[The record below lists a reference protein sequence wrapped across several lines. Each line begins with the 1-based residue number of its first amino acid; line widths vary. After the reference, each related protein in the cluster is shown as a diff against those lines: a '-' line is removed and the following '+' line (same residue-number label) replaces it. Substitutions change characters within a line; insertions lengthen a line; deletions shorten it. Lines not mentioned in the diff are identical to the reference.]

1 MKTLKKATAAITALM
16 LAVSVNVSSI
26 IPDVTVFADIPV
38 ISADTSY
45 SQYTYYLK
53 VGDIVL
59 ESEEE
64 YNSLKKLSD
73 YKEAYNGDI
82 IRDELKDKEGFRVA
96 EIPIDVKYN
105 SGFFTTIMDFIIDS
119 ELTFIGFK
127 KNSNGVIQ
135 TFDDCSISTN
145 GVKAICMRN
154 ASTNTYQTGTLFTLL
169 IALPEKYDADKKY
182 DISINEKTFQL
193 SKTTPSSIWTRVLEP
208 GGISTKKTQSTEITT
223 TQKPETPESTTK
235 VTVTETTTELTTTQS
250 TKITSQSVTE
260 PVQSTT
266 KVTTPS
272 VTEPVQSTT
281 KVTTPSVTEPVQS
294 TTKVTSQSVTEPVQ
308 STTKVT
314 TPSVT
319 EPVQSTTK
327 ATTQS
332 VTEPV
337 QSTTK
342 ATSQSV
348 TEPVQSTTEETAPST
363 TNLTKVTTTPQITD
377 TSKSTTTGAVTTAT
391 SQTQVSETTTK
402 DIEITV
408 ITDINDLKNDRVDSN
423 EKIDIKEYPVKI
435 KCDDVSVI
443 EGMEISPVSV
453 KVKDYNTYSYFH
465 EAVIEF
471 KMNERFTISDIRM
484 NPEIKTD
491 DTEYEIDGNAV
502 YLYGIDTTKLSSDTE
517 LFKLLINAEEN
528 TTVAK
533 YDIKINASVKRAVNY
548 TVENGVKKA
557 VYKELS
563 AVNSE
568 DSTIDIKQK
577 SVVSKDIVP
586 ESIIITNP
594 DIKFYYSHSDKK
606 IDLTGLKVTA
616 DIITKYDNGQT
627 IINKD
632 VDITD
637 KTDISD
643 ESVPSKLYNKSA
655 FKYAVELIYTDTETA
670 PEGKNIGSFDV
681 IIGQLGDVTLNHEVD
696 VVDSTVIIRESAKNI
711 INSSVLSDVLKESE
725 QQSVAELIEIFGE
738 ETVLGFMRFLSD
750 AYPDKDGEIDVV
762 DSTLVLRFAARSKVA
777 DMNGEEFNAS
787 DEWGKLLL
795 K

>member
-59 ESEEE
+59 ESEGE

-193 SKTTPSSIWTRVLEP
+193 SKTTPSSIWTRMLEP

-294 TTKVTSQSVTEPVQ
+294 TTKVT
-308 STTKVT
+308 

-327 ATTQS
+327 ATT
-332 VTEPV
+332 
-337 QSTTK
+337 
-342 ATSQSV
+342 QSV

-377 TSKSTTTGAVTTAT
+377 TSKSTTTVAVTTAT
-391 SQTQVSETTTK
+391 SQTQVSETTPK

-491 DTEYEIDGNAV
+491 DTEYEIDGNTV

-787 DEWGKLLL
+787 YEWGKLLL

>member
-250 TKITSQSVTE
+250 TKI
-260 PVQSTT
+260 
-266 KVTTPS
+266 
-272 VTEPVQSTT
+272 
-281 KVTTPSVTEPVQS
+281 
-294 TTKVTSQSVTEPVQ
+294 TSQSVTEPVQ